1 MDLQR
6 EFSRLIIKRST
17 TTGEVPTIPASSEL
31 DETWLSTDI
40 YKGEIFINLADDRI
54 FYRSEN
60 GIVELSALP
69 TAEVSTTDATPT
81 DLVTIEIPDDSMYRI
96 EWNIL
101 AMETDSSTGY
111 SNKYTVTYRADAGS
125 LTKVGTTD
133 DIHDEFTTAG
143 VTEST
148 SGNDLTLAVTGEAA
162 TNIDWK
168 VQTQIFR
175 IDV

>member
-1 MDLQR
+1 MDLLR

-17 TTGEVPTIPASSEL
+17 TTGVLPTIPATSEL

-40 YKGEIFINLADDRI
+40 YKGELFINLADDRI

-69 TAEVSTTDATPT
+69 TAEVSTIDATPT

-96 EWNIL
+96 EYNVTAL
-101 AMETDSSTGY
+101 ETDSSTGY
-111 SNKYTVTYRADAGS
+111 SNKYTVTYRADAGT
-125 LTKVGTTD
+125 LTKVGATSD
-133 DIHDEFTTAG
+133 AHDEFTTA
-143 VTEST
+143 TISESA
-148 SGNDLTLAVTGEAA
+148 SGNDLTLAVTGEVA